1 MRFKLKLLLN
11 IFFFKLF
18 LIANL
23 NSYENIIIKFKVNET
38 IVTNIDIQIESKYL
52 TALNPKLQS
61 LDKNLREKIAADSLI
76 NEIIKKEELEKY
88 FDLNKRN
95 PYLESFLKNYYTNI
109 GFKDFSS
116 FINHLDAYNLNIKMI
131 EEKLNYELLWNQFI
145 FDKYNQQVKI
155 NESLLLEQINNQIQN
170 ENLIQYNLSEIFFKL
185 DKGEIEKD
193 KIELIKQS
201 IQAIGF
207 ENTANLYSISES
219 SKVGGKI
226 GWINESNLS
235 KNISNSL
242 KNVNSEEYSEPIKVN
257 NNYLILY
264 VNEKKISKKKI
275 DKRLELQKLIEVK
288 KNEQLNNFSKIY
300 FDKIKINSSINEF

>member
-1 MRFKLKLLLN
+1 MKINKNIFVLIIFFLLINNLNAQNILIKLK
-11 IFFFKLF
+11 I
-18 LIANL
+18 
-23 NSYENIIIKFKVNET
+23 NET
-38 IVTNIDIQIESKYL
+38 IVTNIDIQNENQYL
-52 TALNPKLQS
+52 ISLNPKLQG
-61 LDKNLREKIAADSLI
+61 LDKNLQEKIATESLI
-76 NEIIKKEELEKY
+76 KEIIKKNELAKY
-88 FDLNKRN
+88 FDLNKQN
-95 PYLESFLKNYYTNI
+95 PYLESFLKNYYINL
-109 GFKDFSS
+109 GFSDPDTFEK
-116 FINHLDAYNLNIKMI
+116 HLDTYNLSIKLI
-131 EEKLNYELLWNQFI
+131 KEKLNYELLWNQLI

-170 ENLIQYNLSEIFFKL
+170 ENLIEYNLSEIFFKL
-185 DKGEIEKD
+185 DKGEAEKD

-201 IQAIGF
+201 IQEIGF

-226 GWINESNLS
+226 GWIDENNLS

-242 KNVNSEEYSEPIKVN
+242 KNINSGEYSELIKIN

-275 DKRLELQKLIEVK
+275 DKKLELQKLIEVK

-300 FDKIKINSSINEF
+300 FDKVKINSNINEF

>member
-1 MRFKLKLLLN
+1 M
-11 IFFFKLF
+11 
-18 LIANL
+18 
-23 NSYENIIIKFKVNET
+23 
-38 IVTNIDIQIESKYL
+38 
-52 TALNPKLQS
+52 
-61 LDKNLREKIAADSLI
+61 
-76 NEIIKKEELEKY
+76 
-88 FDLNKRN
+88 
-95 PYLESFLKNYYTNI
+95 
-109 GFKDFSS
+109 
-116 FINHLDAYNLNIKMI
+116 
-131 EEKLNYELLWNQFI
+131 WNQLI

-170 ENLIQYNLSEIFFKL
+170 ENLIEYNLSEIFFKL
-185 DKGEIEKD
+185 DKGEAEKD

-201 IQAIGF
+201 IQEIGF

-226 GWINESNLS
+226 GWIDENNLS

-242 KNVNSEEYSEPIKVN
+242 KNINSGEYSELIKIN

-275 DKRLELQKLIEVK
+275 DKKLELQKLIEVK

-300 FDKIKINSSINEF
+300 FDKVKINSNINEF